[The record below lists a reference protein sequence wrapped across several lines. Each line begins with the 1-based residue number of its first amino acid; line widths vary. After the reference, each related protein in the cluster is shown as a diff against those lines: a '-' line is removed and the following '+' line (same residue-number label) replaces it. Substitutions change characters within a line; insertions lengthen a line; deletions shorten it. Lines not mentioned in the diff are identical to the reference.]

1 MRNLR
6 EMYALAVCFV
16 TLTCAAI
23 TLGVG
28 LYAVVGMAFPT
39 ITMNSYEY
47 VQIQQFNSNAAF
59 SSGAVPFNIVA
70 RSGMAP
76 AYRFGS
82 GEGEEAEKLS
92 DEDIE
97 RIRERRLDS
106 AIRNE
111 RRSSLQSL
119 IRVGIILLVSGTLFF
134 LHWRLAGRVSD

>member
-28 LYAVVGMAFPT
+28 LYAAVGLAFPT

-47 VQIQQFNSNAAF
+47 VQIQEFSSNSAF
-59 SSGAVPFNIVA
+59 SSGAMPFNIVA
-70 RSGMAP
+70 RPGMAP
-76 AYRFGS
+76 AYRLS
-82 GEGEEAEKLS
+82 GTEGEELS

-97 RIRERRLDS
+97 RIRQRRLES
-106 AIRNE
+106 AMRNE

-134 LHWRLAGRVSD
+134 LHWRLAGRVRD